1 MKNTRSRPSRA
12 SLLAF
17 TALTGAALFLA
28 PGIVRAQ
35 TIDVVAGDDVEITTD
50 MSGDPV
56 VRFVGGGGDVV
67 VRTGATITGTG
78 DSRFFPGDGA
88 PDYIWTDGRGAV
100 IIDEGGGGGSL
111 TIEAGATVTGANY
124 GVTTL
129 ENGNTFEPDTGWAF
143 NDFTSDPSAEGNIT
157 IVNHGDIVGQADD
170 GIRVFNHA
178 TIINTGTITGASTL
192 PDHEDANFPASIG
205 DGISSAI
212 VGTQQIENM
221 PEDGVTLRVDNSG
234 EIIGRR
240 MGIIASAG
248 GIINNSGTIHG
259 QSSGVLMQTSP
270 WFGGPGV
277 VLIPYISNRL
287 NNSGTITGQFQ
298 NGVNVQSWSRTTGQ
312 PYDLGAI
319 DPEDYDFFDTFDS
332 ATADAVLINSGLIE
346 TFAES
351 GGTTTGVVI
360 DPNTGEQVPVEGPS
374 TFYAAQMASVNG
386 YMLNTETGVIRALNG
401 ANGVRL
407 NANAGD
413 EDLGL
418 HGAIVLDNQGT
429 IIGSVIGANTGED
442 EEGNIIEGVGQELI
456 RNDGLIDGD
465 IALGAGDDLFWLDEN
480 GSVTGTIDLGA
491 GDDVM
496 IWNTLGS
503 VGGIV
508 TGGTGANTLALILGG
523 TEFDSASVFNFDS
536 VLTYGSGDLNNI
548 DLSLVPEIQVNE
560 GASLD
565 IGATGF
571 GGVAFINPGGELVG
585 IGEVDAIVV
594 TGAGQID
601 PGNSIGTIN
610 VVGDVTFSSATT
622 YDVELSPVGS
632 DQVLAGGTVTLNGG
646 TLILSGEDG
655 VDLAPGEALPGYV
668 ILSGAG
674 GLTGT
679 FATVTDNLRFYH
691 ASLDYTATDLVVE
704 LDPVGADF
712 LAHAQTANQTAIG
725 TLLYDSLLTA
735 NGDLLTVMMDSFPG
749 LDGDGVRAGM
759 DSLSGPIHAW
769 APVAV
774 SEIGVQIGRAAA
786 DSPRAAAG
794 MTVGW
799 ASGLASSFEVDAA
812 SGAVGADTDILGGAF
827 GFNTGLADGINVG
840 VFAGYATSDAG
851 DEIGGQFDSDG
862 WFFGGRLSAELGS
875 GFSFNGAA
883 GHLSQDLETRRS
895 IDIGG
900 LSRTA
905 AADYAVEGVFFDAE
919 LAWSRPVA
927 TAWQAGVFAS
937 VSGGSYEG
945 DGFSEGGAGSVALA
959 SNGADYNRAS
969 WRVGARLQGDRGW
982 VRPHLEAGLQMEDG
996 DRTETLGMSLAGIA
1010 GGFPVRGPA
1019 VEADAPFVGVGADFA
1034 FSEAVTASVSY
1045 DGVFGDT
1052 SDNHGV
1058 VARLN
1063 FRF

>member
-1 MKNTRSRPSRA
+1 MKTTQSRSPRA
-12 SLLAF
+12 ALLAF
-17 TALTGAALFLA
+17 TALGSMALLA
-28 PGIVRAQ
+28 PGIAQ
-35 TIDVVAGDDVEITTD
+35 AQVIEVASGDNVEITTD
-50 MSGDPV
+50 LAGDPV
-56 VRFVGGGGDVV
+56 VRFVDGGGEVV
-67 VRTGATITGTG
+67 VRSGATITGTG
-78 DSRFFPGDGA
+78 AIQEFP
-88 PDYIWTDGRGAV
+88 PVFPYEWTDGRGAV
-100 IIDEGGGGGSL
+100 IIDQDGGGGVL
-111 TIEAGATVTGANY
+111 TVEAGATVTGANY

-129 ENGNTFEPDTGWAF
+129 NNGWTFEPDTGWEY
-143 NDFTSDPSAEGNIT
+143 NNFTSDATAAGNIT
-157 IVNHGDIVGQADD
+157 IVNHGDIIGQADD

-178 TIINTGTITGASTL
+178 TIVNTGTIIGASTL
-192 PDHEDANFPASIG
+192 PAHDDANIGYSIG

-212 VGTQQIENM
+212 VGVQQLENM

-234 EIIGRR
+234 VIIGRR

-248 GIINNSGTIHG
+248 GIIHNSGTIHG
-259 QSSGVLMQTSP
+259 QSSGVLMQTSS

-277 VLIPYISNRL
+277 IVIPYISNTL
-287 NNSGTITGQFQ
+287 VNSGSITADFQ
-298 NGVNVQSWSRTTGQ
+298 NGVNVQSWSLTTGE
-312 PYDLGAI
+312 PYDLSEI
-319 DPEDYDFFDTFDS
+319 DVEDYDFFDTFDYT
-332 ATADAVLINSGLIE
+332 TADAVLINSGLIE

-351 GGTTTGVVI
+351 GGTTTGVVV
-360 DPNTGEQVPVEGPS
+360 DPVTGEQVPVEGAS
-374 TFYAAQMASVNG
+374 TFYAARMGSVNG
-386 YMLNTETGVIRALNG
+386 YILNTEEGVIRALNG

-407 NANAGD
+407 SANAGN
-413 EDLGL
+413 EDTTL
-418 HGAIVLDNQGT
+418 HGTIVLDNQGT
-429 IIGSVIGANTGED
+429 IIGGVIGANVGED
-442 EEGNIIEGVGQELI
+442 EEGNPIEGEGQELI

-465 IALGAGDDLFWLDEN
+465 VALGAGDDLFWLDAN
-480 GSVTGTIDLGA
+480 GTVTGTIDLGA

-508 TGGTGANTLALILGG
+508 TGGIGSNTLALILGG
-523 TEFDSASVFNFDS
+523 TEFDAARVFNFDR
-536 VLTYGSGDLNNI
+536 VLTFGTGNLNNI
-548 DLSLVPEIQVNE
+548 DLSLVPEIQVNA

-571 GGVAFINPGGELVG
+571 GGVAYINAGGELVG
-585 IGEVDAIVV
+585 IGEVDAIIVS
-594 TGAGQID
+594 GAGQID
-601 PGNSIGTIN
+601 PGNSIGTIT

-622 YDVELSPVGS
+622 YNVELSPVGS

-646 TLILSGEDG
+646 TVILSGEDG
-655 VDLAPGEALPGYV
+655 VDLAPGTALPSYV
-668 ILSGAG
+668 ILAGAG

-691 ASLDYTATDLVVE
+691 ATLNYSATELVVE

-712 LAHAQTANQTAIG
+712 LAYAQTANQTAIG

-749 LDGDGVRAGM
+749 LDGAGVRAGM

-774 SEIGVQIGRAAA
+774 SEIGVQIGRAAG
-786 DSPRAAAG
+786 DSPRAAPG
-794 MTVGW
+794 STVGW
-799 ASGLASSFEVDAA
+799 ASGLASSFEVGAA
-812 SGAVGADTDILGGAF
+812 DGAVGADTDILGGAF
-827 GFNTGLADGINVG
+827 GFNTGLTDGINVG
-840 VFAGYATSDAG
+840 VFAGYATSDAS
-851 DEIGGQFDSDG
+851 DETGGQFDSNG
-862 WFFGGRLSAELGS
+862 WFFGGRLSAELAS
-875 GFSFNGAA
+875 GLSFNGAA
-883 GHLSQDLETRRS
+883 GYLSQDMETRRS

-919 LAWSRPVA
+919 LAWVRPVA

-945 DGFSEGGAGSVALA
+945 DGFSETGAGSVALA

-969 WRVGARLQGDRGW
+969 WRVGARMQGDHGW
-982 VRPHLEAGLQMEDG
+982 VRPRLEAGLQMEDG
-996 DRTETLGMSLAGIA
+996 QRAETLGVSLAGIA
-1010 GGFPVRGPA
+1010 GDFPVRGPG
-1019 VEADAPFVGVGADFA
+1019 VEADAPFVGVGADFS

-1052 SDNHGV
+1052 SDSHGV